1 MAQRAQAGALESD
14 AGDKTALGRS
24 GENTS
29 HVEGALGLKVLRQER
44 AWRVWGT
51 ERMHVG
57 LGRRERG
64 ERECR
69 GQWEGKIGLYGAWW
83 APAKGWYIA

>member
-1 MAQRAQAGALESD
+1 MAQRAPAGALESD
-14 AGDKTALGRS
+14 TGDKTALGRS
-24 GENTS
+24 GENAS
-29 HVEGALGLKVLRQER
+29 HAEGALGLKVLRQER

-51 ERMHVG
+51 ERVQVW

-69 GQWEGKIGLYGAWW
+69 GQCHLIENTE
-83 APAKGWYIA
+83 APKLEKHTQDN